1 MPQTRQPTASP
12 VRLRAKTSRMR
23 AFVLC
28 QKCPLQTERPLFGPR
43 TTPAAFRSAFPRT
56 LFSANISY
64 DVWANTRGSIA
75 AFSAH
80 PSMPLFYLPPR
91 FGKTNDPFLFGCL
104 VFVLPAKCS
113 FLFLLKCSPGR
124 RMLAPSCGVMRAQK
138 SGFYETLFSFLNPY
152 PLPPR
157 QTDKKKN
164 GIPRFHRVC
173 RCFQQKNLQTDPA
186 VFYRPNTSL
195 AFFIRSMICT
205 ENGQFFSQLPQAMQS
220 DACADS
226 AA

>member
-64 DVWANTRGSIA
+64 DIWANTRGSIA

-124 RMLAPSCGVMRAQK
+124 RMLAPSCGVMRTQK
-138 SGFYETLFSFLNPY
+138 PGFYETLFSSLSLPLSRLGNRVKRKTAY
-152 PLPPR
+152 PVFI
-157 QTDKKKN
+157 
-164 GIPRFHRVC
+164 GYA
-173 RCFQQKNLQTDPA
+173 A
-186 VFYRPNTSL
+186 VFSRKIFKRIRP
-195 AFFIRSMICT
+195 FFTGRIPPWP
-205 ENGQFFSQLPQAMQS
+205 FS
-220 DACADS
+220 S
-226 AA
+226 AR